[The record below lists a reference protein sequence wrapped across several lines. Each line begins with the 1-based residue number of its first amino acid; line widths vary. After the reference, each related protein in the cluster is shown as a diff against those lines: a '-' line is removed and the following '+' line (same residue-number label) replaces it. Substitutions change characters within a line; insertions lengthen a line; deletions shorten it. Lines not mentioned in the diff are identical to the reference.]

1 MPEVRKPAQEQPA
14 SFPSATRVT
23 QLAHGGAGHPWG
35 SAPLLD
41 AMQSAEGVALHGAWL
56 AEAGLPLPRTQAEHA
71 HILRLQKV

>member
-1 MPEVRKPAQEQPA
+1 MPPLRLPMLDRG
-14 SFPSATRVT
+14 ATYRIT

-41 AMQSAEGVALHGAWL
+41 AIQSPDGAVVHGAWL

-71 HILRLQKV
+71 HILRLQRV